1 MSTTTPD
8 LPLAIPSLAQAIADN
23 LSEGLYILD
32 RNRTIIFWN
41 KAAERIS
48 GYRARDVVG
57 HQCKDNIL
65 MHVDEL
71 GHRLCETLCPVAMSL
86 SDGDSRKARVY
97 LHHVDGHRVPVDVK
111 VFPVRDE
118 AGQIVAAVE
127 IFSEVPDKREMEKRL
142 FELEQALF
150 VDFLTKI
157 PNRAYG
163 EQRLVASLAELS
175 RYSWPFGVLMVDI
188 DHFKRIN
195 DTHGHLAGDE
205 ILRMVSA
212 TLSGG
217 IRPFDLVSRWGG
229 EEFLVV
235 LSNVDAEKIHLLAER
250 LRALV
255 QNSFKEVGGLRLGAT
270 VSVGG
275 TLARPEDTIE
285 TLLARADEAMY
296 QSKAGGR
303 NRTTITKA

>member
-1 MSTTTPD
+1 
-8 LPLAIPSLAQAIADN
+8 
-23 LSEGLYILD
+23 
-32 RNRTIIFWN
+32 
-41 KAAERIS
+41 
-48 GYRARDVVG
+48 
-57 HQCKDNIL
+57 
-65 MHVDEL
+65 
-71 GHRLCETLCPVAMSL
+71 
-86 SDGDSRKARVY
+86 
-97 LHHVDGHRVPVDVK
+97 
-111 VFPVRDE
+111 
-118 AGQIVAAVE
+118 VAAVE

-195 DTHGHLAGDE
+195 DNHGHLAGDE
-205 ILRMVSA
+205 VLRMVSA

-235 LSNVDAEKIHLLAER
+235 LSNVDNEKINLLGER

-255 QNSFKEVGGLRLGAT
+255 LNSYKEVGGLRLGAT
-270 VSVGG
+270 VSIGG
-275 TLARPEDTIE
+275 TLAKPDDTQE
-285 TLLARADEAMY
+285 TLLARADAAMY
-296 QSKAGGR
+296 QSKSGGR
-303 NRTTITKA
+303 NRVTINRI

>member
-1 MSTTTPD
+1 
-8 LPLAIPSLAQAIADN
+8 
-23 LSEGLYILD
+23 
-32 RNRTIIFWN
+32 
-41 KAAERIS
+41 
-48 GYRARDVVG
+48 
-57 HQCKDNIL
+57 
-65 MHVDEL
+65 
-71 GHRLCETLCPVAMSL
+71 
-86 SDGDSRKARVY
+86 
-97 LHHVDGHRVPVDVK
+97 
-111 VFPVRDE
+111 
-118 AGQIVAAVE
+118 
-127 IFSEVPDKREMEKRL
+127 
-142 FELEQALF
+142 
-150 VDFLTKI
+150 
-157 PNRAYG
+157 
-163 EQRLVASLAELS
+163 
-175 RYSWPFGVLMVDI
+175 
-188 DHFKRIN
+188 
-195 DTHGHLAGDE
+195 
-205 ILRMVSA
+205 MVSA